1 MHAAHWGSGTTLLVL
16 GLVDVTP
23 DVAVALLCVAVAFEA
38 GTLSGYLCNH
48 LDLSPNFGG
57 AMMGV
62 TNCLAS
68 VVAIVAPLLVSQI
81 TGEGLSQQVSRRPRT
96 SELAKLFIKY
106 SARRTGRPRR
116 LLCKLVQHYV
126 SLDVS
131 QFLFLF
137 CFVF

>member
-62 TNCLAS
+62 TNCMAS
-68 VVAIVAPLLVSQI
+68 VVAIIAPLLVSRI
-81 TGEGLSQQVSRRPRT
+81 TGDENLSQQVSRATETQANIRNY
-96 SELAKLFIKY
+96 L
-106 SARRTGRPRR
+106 
-116 LLCKLVQHYV
+116 
-126 SLDVS
+126 
-131 QFLFLF
+131 
-137 CFVF
+137 